1 MLWKGNELPAASFE
15 KYRQNGSGSAQENI
29 FLKIKCLTFKILI
42 VYDWHRFEETILNRF
57 KIRFQKKEEVILMT
71 KADLIATIGKEAKI
85 SKASAEKAL
94 NAFTTAVMKA
104 LKKGDKLTLTG
115 FGTFSV
121 AKRRA
126 RTGRNPQTGK
136 EIKIPATRVAKFK
149 AGNVLKS
156 TVK

>member
-1 MLWKGNELPAASFE
+1 
-15 KYRQNGSGSAQENI
+15 
-29 FLKIKCLTFKILI
+29 
-42 VYDWHRFEETILNRF
+42 
-57 KIRFQKKEEVILMT
+57 MT
-71 KADLIATIGKEAKI
+71 KAELIASIGKDAKI

-94 NAFTTAVMKA
+94 NAFTSAVMKT

-121 AKRRA
+121 AKRKA
-126 RTGRNPQTGK
+126 RMGRNPQTGK
-136 EIKIPATRVAKFK
+136 EIKISATRVAKFK

>member
-1 MLWKGNELPAASFE
+1 
-15 KYRQNGSGSAQENI
+15 
-29 FLKIKCLTFKILI
+29 
-42 VYDWHRFEETILNRF
+42 
-57 KIRFQKKEEVILMT
+57 MT
-71 KADLIATIGKEAKI
+71 KADLIAAVGKEAKI

-94 NAFTTAVMKA
+94 NAFTASVTKA

-149 AGNVLKS
+149 AGNLLKS
-156 TVK
+156 AVK